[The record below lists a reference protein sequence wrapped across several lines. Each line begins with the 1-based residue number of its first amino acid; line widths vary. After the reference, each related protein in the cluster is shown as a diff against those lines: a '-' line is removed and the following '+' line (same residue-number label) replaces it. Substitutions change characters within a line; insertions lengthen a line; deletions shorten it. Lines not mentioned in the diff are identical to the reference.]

1 MGLPMPRTAKSPE
14 PGKSAADE
22 VIASLRGDSSRP
34 AIRDQRCR
42 LLGRW
47 IVQGGVV
54 VRDVTF
60 EDLEQNQTL
69 REEYRFLFRRDVAEL
84 DRWVREKQYWRGP
97 ARSLDLAVVRGGN
110 LPAAVQSIVP
120 GGGGRGARDVA
131 QLSDRELRV
140 ELAVSSAWVSYLR
153 LMIDPESRRE
163 RQLPTR
169 GGARVSDIPRAFQ
182 VVVGG
187 NLRRAVSAD
196 ARSMRTGGCFA
207 RVTGRRPRIR
217 RLLLKGGTYA

>member
-1 MGLPMPRTAKSPE
+1 MP
-14 PGKSAADE
+14 KSAADE
-22 VIASLRGDSSRP
+22 VIATLEATLEASEEK
-34 AIRDQRCR
+34 QRRR

-120 GGGGRGARDVA
+120 GGGARGARDVA
-131 QLSDRELRV
+131 QLSDRELRE
-140 ELAVSSAWVSYLR
+140 ELSRSSAWVSYLR
-153 LMIDPESRRE
+153 LTAAA
-163 RQLPTR
+163 TR

-182 VVVGG
+182 VVAGG
-187 NLRRAVSAD
+187 PARAVS
-196 ARSMRTGGCFA
+196 SHTQGCGPAAVFL
-207 RVTGRRPRIR
+207 G
-217 RLLLKGGTYA
+217 